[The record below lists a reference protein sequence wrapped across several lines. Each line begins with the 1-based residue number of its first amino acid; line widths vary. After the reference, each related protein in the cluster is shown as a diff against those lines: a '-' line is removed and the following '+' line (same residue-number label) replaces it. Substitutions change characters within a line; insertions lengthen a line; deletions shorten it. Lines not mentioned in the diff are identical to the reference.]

1 MRNFSTALVACA
13 SIVVS
18 ALAAAPPAA
27 AQADPTRIL
36 LLGDSVTHGFEGE
49 HTWRFFADRSLDE
62 AGASVDFVGPHAGT
76 WSDEDQFGGAY
87 ADPDFDTDHA
97 ARFGLSMFETLY
109 YPAESAP
116 AVTELMEADTEIM
129 VLTLGFNDLVGINQQ
144 PETTIGHAR
153 RIISQ
158 ARAVNPGVDVVL
170 FALPQVWYDRVSDYN
185 AILPELAGE
194 MSSETSRV
202 VVTPTAPLELGVDTY
217 DAAHPT
223 TQGQEKI
230 AAAVVASLD
239 ELGAGVAP
247 EPEPEPVPV
256 PDTEPEPEPEPVV
269 SPAAPTA
276 TSPVGVPTQ
285 GTAPVAEPVV
295 AAGAPRRVKARLDG
309 RRTVVTWRTGARADH
324 SLVRCGSVRRE
335 TTRHRLV
342 VRARARSCQVR
353 SVNEAGASRW
363 VRARIRR

>member
-1 MRNFSTALVACA
+1 MRNLSTVLVVVA
-13 SIVVS
+13 SIFAS
-18 ALAAAPPAA
+18 ALTVAPSAA
-27 AQADPTRIL
+27 AQSDPTRVL

-62 AGASVDFVGPHAGT
+62 AGASVDFVGPHTGT

-116 AVTELMEADTEIM
+116 PVAELMEADTEIM
-129 VLTLGFNDLVGINQQ
+129 VLTLGFNDLVGIDQQ
-144 PETTIGHAR
+144 PGTTIGHAR
-153 RIISQ
+153 TIISQ

-170 FALPQVWYDRVSDYN
+170 FALPQVWYDRVQDYN
-185 AILPELAGE
+185 AMLPVLAAE
-194 MSSETSRV
+194 VSSETSRV
-202 VVTPTAPLELGVDTY
+202 VVTPTAALELGVDTY

-247 EPEPEPVPV
+247 EPEPEPGLVA
-256 PDTEPEPEPEPVV
+256 
-269 SPAAPTA
+269 SPAAPPEAPTT
-276 TSPVGVPTQ
+276 TSPLSVPAQ
-285 GTAPVAEPVV
+285 VAVPVADAVV
-295 AAGAPRRVKARLDG
+295 AAGAPRRVKVHLRG
-309 RRTVVTWRTGARADH
+309 SRTVVTWRMGARADH
-324 SLVRCGSVRRE
+324 SLVRCGVVRRE
-335 TTRHRLV
+335 TTTHRLV
-342 VRARARSCQVR
+342 LRARARSCKVR

-363 VRARIRR
+363 VRARVRR